1 MEQSK
6 SERGFT
12 LIEIMIT
19 VAIMSVALIGLLYA
33 NTKIQQSGNVAF
45 ERAVAMQHA
54 NQVIENMRNLAV
66 TSLATVTG
74 TFTNGGTV
82 ASSYYTQTSATE
94 SLPSEAVTVSYVST
108 SADPLDTTVTV
119 TWSAGGVRTVSKSV
133 RTLITKR

>member
-1 MEQSK
+1 MK
-6 SERGFT
+6 SEKGFT

-33 NTKIQQSGNVAF
+33 NTKMQQSGAAAF

-54 NQVIENMRNLAV
+54 NQVIENMRNLAA
-66 TSLATVTG
+66 TSLATVTT

-82 ASSYYTQTSATE
+82 ASSYYTQTSSTE

-108 SADPLDTTVTV
+108 AADPLDTTVTV
-119 TWSAGGVRTVSKSV
+119 TWLSNGVRTVSKSL
-133 RTLITKR
+133 RTLITER